1 MGFLIYG
8 EIISAF
14 PELISATEQEVVRL
28 SDADPSTGEIDFMG
42 FINEALTYFVEV
54 EGWSPI
60 YAFQVLMK
68 QNSEVGLARLR
79 KQSLGEILENPTP
92 EVMMDN
98 IDFFKESYTLVD
110 LEALVDKIGE
120 VLSTY
125 KDPSGLRKM
134 KRDLMLLAKGN
145 N

>member
-1 MGFLIYG
+1 MVRYYPKSPRERAHLV
-8 EIISAF
+8 
-14 PELISATEQEVVRL
+14 QEVVRL
-28 SDADPSTGEIDFMG
+28 ADSDPSNGEVDFMG

-68 QNSEVGLARLR
+68 QNSEVGLARLKKR
-79 KQSLGEILENPTP
+79 ALGDILENPTP
-92 EVMMDN
+92 EVMMEN
-98 IDFFKESYTLVD
+98 IDFFKETYTVGD
-110 LEALVDKIGE
+110 LEALVDRIGD

-125 KDPSGLRKM
+125 KDPGGLRKM
-134 KRDLMLLAKGN
+134 KRDLMLLAREN

>member
-1 MGFLIYG
+1 
-8 EIISAF
+8 
-14 PELISATEQEVVRL
+14 
-28 SDADPSTGEIDFMG
+28 MG